1 MKTTKTRQRAAAA
14 SGESRRGPVTL
25 TAGAG
30 PLERAAADVLVLER
44 YAGAGRPGSQDQRV
58 DRALDGLLGRA
69 LAEERFEGRLGET
82 SYLHAAGRLGAA
94 RVLVVGLGPRAD
106 CKPETVRRAA
116 AAAVRRARDLGART
130 VAMPLLGTRAD
141 ARTRAQALGE
151 GVLLGLYA
159 FDRYKAKKDG
169 ERAIEAVTVVAG
181 DGREQAAV
189 RDGLRVA
196 QLMAEATSFARD
208 LINEPANSVTA
219 TVLAEHAEA
228 LAKAGGLAV
237 QVFDRDAC
245 EKMGMGAFLGVNRGS
260 EEPPRFIHLTY
271 RPKGRAARKI
281 ALIGK
286 GITFDSGGL
295 DLKTAEGMAWMKGDM
310 SGAAAVLGVMK
321 VLPRL
326 GPRVEVHGLIAAT
339 DNMPSG
345 SALKPGD
352 ILRAVNGKTIE
363 VNNTDAE
370 GRLTLADAM
379 GYALKEIQPDEMVD
393 IATLTGAASIALG
406 SLCGGAMGNDD
417 GLRTRVI
424 QAGDRVGER
433 LWPLPLIEEY
443 RDGLKSDV
451 ADLKNTAG
459 RPGGAITAGL
469 FLKEFAGSTPW
480 LHLDIAGAAFADKE
494 LPYGAKGGV
503 GFGTRTLLAY
513 VLAAG
518 ERGGRAR
525 AR

>member
-14 SGESRRGPVTL
+14 GGSRRGPLTL
-25 TAGAG
+25 TVGAG
-30 PLERAAADVLVLER
+30 PLERATADVLVLER
-44 YAGAGRPGSQDQRV
+44 YSGDGRPGPQDQRI
-58 DRALDGLLGRA
+58 DRALDGLLTRA
-69 LAEERFEGRLGET
+69 LAEERFEGRVGET
-82 SYLHAAGRLGAA
+82 TYLHAGGRLGAG
-94 RVLVVGLGPRAD
+94 RVLVVGMGPRAD

-116 AAAVRRARDLGART
+116 AAALRRARDLGART

-141 ARTRAQALGE
+141 ARARAQALGE
-151 GVLLGLYA
+151 GALLGLYA
-159 FDRYKAKKDG
+159 FDRYKAKKNGD
-169 ERAIEAVTVVAG
+169 RAIEAVTVVTG
-181 DGREQAAV
+181 EGGERAAV
-189 RDGLRVA
+189 REGLRVA
-196 QLMAEATSFARD
+196 QLTAEATSFARD

-228 LAKAGGLAV
+228 IAKEGGLTV

-260 EEPPRFIHLTY
+260 QEPPRFIHLTY
-271 RPKGRAARKI
+271 RPKGRGARRI

-310 SGAAAVLGVMK
+310 SGAAAVLGAMK

-326 GPRVEVHGLIAAT
+326 APRVEVHALVAAT

-379 GYALKEIQPDEMVD
+379 GYALKEISPDEMVD
-393 IATLTGAASIALG
+393 IATLTGACSIALG

-424 QAGDRVGER
+424 QAGERAGER
-433 LWPLPLIEEY
+433 LWPLPLIDEY

-469 FLKEFAGSTPW
+469 FLKEFAGDTPW

-513 VLAAG
+513 VMAAG

-525 AR
+525 GR